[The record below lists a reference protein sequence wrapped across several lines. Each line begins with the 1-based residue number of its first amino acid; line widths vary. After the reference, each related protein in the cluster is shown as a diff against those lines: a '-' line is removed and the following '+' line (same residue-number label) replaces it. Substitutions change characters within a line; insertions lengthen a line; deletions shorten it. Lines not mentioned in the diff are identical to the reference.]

1 MQVVSGRMASS
12 AAWMV
17 GFRLFDRL
25 LGVISTLV
33 LARLLLPADFGLV
46 AMAMAVFAALE
57 VFGSF
62 NFDLALVQREHPER
76 RHFDTAWTYT
86 VIVSVVSAMALC
98 ALAIPAAKFYHE
110 PRVEFI
116 LYALALCAFLQGFE
130 NIGLVY
136 FQKDLTLGKEVRF
149 RSAKRMI
156 GFAVTIPLA
165 FVLRNYWALVIG
177 IVVSRVSGVW
187 LSYLMHPYRPR
198 FSLAAGDDLFHFSK
212 WMLVNNILL
221 FSVVKGVDFIIGKSA
236 GPAALG
242 LYSVAYE
249 ISNLPTSELVM
260 PIGRAVFPGYAMM
273 AGNTDHLRDAYL
285 KVLAV
290 IAIFAVPAG
299 AGIVVLAEP
308 IVHVLLGERW
318 LGAVPLIQWLAL
330 HGIIRAC
337 SSNIGSVYLALG
349 KPRIVTQLGVLTVAI
364 LVPLLIWLTPLY
376 GSLAAGW
383 ALLATSAVTVPPNFW
398 ILKRLIRLRLR
409 SVHQAMWRPVVASS
423 AMGLAIG
430 AAHASFPFAN
440 RVADLFAYVLFG
452 VAVYTLTT
460 LLLWFS
466 SGAPAGAERYLLQ
479 AVVDKIRGIRAR
491 RVRPAPN

>member
-1 MQVVSGRMASS
+1 MASS
-12 AAWMV
+12 AAWMG
-17 GFRLFDRL
+17 GFRLFERL
-25 LGVISTLV
+25 LGVVSTLV

-86 VIVSVVSAMALC
+86 VIVSVVSALALC
-98 ALAIPAAKFYHE
+98 ALALPAAKFYDE

-116 LYALALCAFLQGFE
+116 LYALAFCAFLQGFE

-136 FQKDLTLGKEVRF
+136 FQRDLTLGKEVRF
-149 RSAKRMI
+149 RCAKRVI
-156 GFAVTIPLA
+156 GFVVTIPLA

-198 FSLAAGDDLFHFSK
+198 FSLRAGDDLFHFSK
-212 WMLVNNILL
+212 WMLVNNVLL
-221 FSVVKGVDFIIGKSA
+221 FAVVKGVDFTIGKLA

-249 ISNLPTSELVM
+249 ISNLPTTELVM
-260 PIGRAVFPGYAMM
+260 PIGRAVFPGYAMI
-273 AGNTDHLRDAYL
+273 AGDTDRLRDAYL

-299 AGIVVLAEP
+299 TGIVVLAEP
-308 IVHVLLGERW
+308 IVHALLGERW
-318 LGAVPLIQWLAL
+318 LGTVPLIQWLAL
-330 HGIIRAC
+330 YGIMRAC
-337 SSNIGSVYLALG
+337 SSNMGSVYLALG
-349 KPRIVTQLGVLTVAI
+349 RPRLITGLGLLTVTI
-364 LVPLLIWLTPLY
+364 LAPLLIWLTPRY

-383 ALLATSAVTVPPNFW
+383 ALLAASAVTLPPSFW
-398 ILKRLIRLRLR
+398 ILRRLIGLRLW

-430 AAHASFPFAN
+430 AVHASFPFAN
-440 RVADLFAYVLFG
+440 RMADVLVYVLFG
-452 VAVYTLTT
+452 VTIYILTI
-460 LLLWFS
+460 LLLWYS
-466 SGAPAGAERYLLQ
+466 CGAPAGAERYLLHTV
-479 AVVDKIRGIRAR
+479 AEKIDGIRTRRAR
-491 RVRPAPN
+491 HAPN